1 MQSPHSQTE
10 KSAANHGFKEW
21 LGVCSLLLA
30 GNTSLLLR
38 KGGIHE
44 GRDGF
49 AFKHRQ
55 FFLFPTSFHEETHG
69 LVSTPPPPPGPPA
82 TPENGVTIHA
92 FARALTALRVRNW
105 STVAQLAPFHPWAEN
120 VVRDRFNYSEK
131 LEAECISIA
140 LVRVYRLTT
149 PWHLPYEKK
158 FGGCRSWV
166 DLPQPPAA
174 WHKSLTPVLDDNSHD
189 QRAEKI
195 LSILTQATPPATPPP
210 AK

>member
-1 MQSPHSQTE
+1 M
-10 KSAANHGFKEW
+10 
-21 LGVCSLLLA
+21 CSHLLA

-49 AFKHRQ
+49 AFKHRE
-55 FFLFPTSFHEETHG
+55 FFLFPTSFHEEADG
-69 LVSTPPPPPGPPA
+69 LASPPPSPPGPPA

-92 FARALTALRVRNW
+92 FARAVTSVRVRDW
-105 STVAQLAPFHPWAEN
+105 SIVEQLAPFHPWAAH

-131 LEAECISIA
+131 LEADCISIA
-140 LVRVYRLTT
+140 LVRVYRLAT

-174 WHKSLTPVLDDNSHD
+174 WSESLTPVIDDDLHNH
-189 QRAEKI
+189 AAGKI
-195 LSILTQATPPATPPP
+195 LAILNQVSPLP